1 MCSVQGEIN
10 LLCWRTRSIKIP
22 LKVFHLKNPFSENM
36 SHNWHL
42 WLRNWLWRKKKAQHP
57 IQMPTRCTTLPMSQH
72 KQKTFNTV
80 QIHVHDLSFFSVS
93 WAKYIVPE
101 ICGNTCL
108 FYCLLYPA
116 WLVECF
122 FFFPTNA
129 SLQMLQILS
138 LLRGPQRIC
147 ENVHGLWQS
156 TLTCHNTIN
165 SSFE

>member
-72 KQKTFNTV
+72 EQKTFNTV

-122 FFFPTNA
+122 FFFFPDKRKFTNVA
-129 SLQMLQILS
+129 NSVSAQGS
-138 LLRGPQRIC
+138 TKD
-147 ENVHGLWQS
+147 LWKCSWIVAKYFNMSQY
-156 TLTCHNTIN
+156 H
-165 SSFE
+165 

>member
-122 FFFPTNA
+122 FFFFFRQTQVYKCCKFCLC
-129 SLQMLQILS
+129 S
-138 LLRGPQRIC
+138 G
-147 ENVHGLWQS
+147 VHKGFVKMFMDCGKVL
-156 TLTCHNTIN
+156 
-165 SSFE
+165 

>member
-122 FFFPTNA
+122 FFFFRQTQVYKCCKFCLC
-129 SLQMLQILS
+129 S
-138 LLRGPQRIC
+138 G
-147 ENVHGLWQS
+147 VHKGFVKMFMDCGKVL
-156 TLTCHNTIN
+156 
-165 SSFE
+165 

>member
-122 FFFPTNA
+122 FFFFSRQTQVYKCCKFCLC
-129 SLQMLQILS
+129 S
-138 LLRGPQRIC
+138 G
-147 ENVHGLWQS
+147 VHKGFVKMFMDCGKVL
-156 TLTCHNTIN
+156 
-165 SSFE
+165 